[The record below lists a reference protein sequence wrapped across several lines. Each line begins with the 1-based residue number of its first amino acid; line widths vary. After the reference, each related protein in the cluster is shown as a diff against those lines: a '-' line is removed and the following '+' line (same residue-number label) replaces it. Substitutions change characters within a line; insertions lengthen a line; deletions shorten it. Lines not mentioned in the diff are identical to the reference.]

1 MKILPGSILYGYC
14 WVNGH
19 KLHHQM
25 CLYYEDSEVLRFIK
39 GVVFRAFDFYL
50 QFLCMNHI
58 QDYTHF
64 WIFKLLWDLQIQI
77 TPNIICISGV
87 GGTVSTKF
95 TICKL
100 EELLVKF
107 YLVIVP
113 LWSILKYSL
122 SHEWLVTESS
132 KQRTHSISDRRIVIM
147 LCIWG
152 LSRNLFCIQKN
163 IPTVVGIMQ
172 RGNTCKCGVYAQL
185 IVTDIHIYN
194 KTGWGLI
201 CFRLSEVLF
210 LRRHRLDQF
219 LNIFQ

>member
-19 KLHHQM
+19 KFNHQM
-25 CLYYEDSEVLRFIK
+25 CLYYEESEVLRFIK
-39 GVVFRAFDFYL
+39 GVVFRAFDFICNFYVWITSKTIHIFG
-50 QFLCMNHI
+50 FLSC
-58 QDYTHF
+58 F
-64 WIFKLLWDLQIQI
+64 E
-77 TPNIICISGV
+77 ICKYKSPPMSSAFQEL
-87 GGTVSTKF
+87 GGTVSTKS
-95 TICKL
+95 TPCKL

-107 YLVIVP
+107 YLIIVP
-113 LWSILKYSL
+113 LWSRLKYSL

-152 LSRNLFCIQKN
+152 LSRNLFCIPNN
-163 IPTVVGIMQ
+163 IPTVVGIMR
-172 RGNTCKCGVYAQL
+172 RGNTCKCGVYDQL